1 MSDLIVIG
9 FPSKHEADRVLL
21 ELRKAEREYLVDLE
35 DAVVVVR
42 NDEGKVK
49 LHQSHNLAAAGAT
62 GGGFWGVLV
71 GLLFMHPL
79 LGLVAGV
86 ATGAVAGALTDVG
99 IDDSFMRQFAQTMQ
113 PGSSALFVLLRKT
126 TPDKLLDEL
135 RPFEGQVL
143 KTSLSY
149 ADEARLRQALEGH
162 EQTPYEPAGRSASAT
177 Q

>member
-35 DAVVVVR
+35 DAVVAVH
-42 NDEGKVK
+42 DEKGKIK

-62 GGGFWGVLV
+62 GGGFWGVLI

-79 LGLVAGV
+79 VGLLAGV
-86 ATGAVAGALTDVG
+86 ATGAVVGALSDVG
-99 IDDSFMRQFAQTMQ
+99 IDDAFMRQFSKTMT
-113 PGSSALFVLLRKT
+113 PGSSALFILVRNS
-126 TPDKLLDEL
+126 TPDRLLDEL
-135 RPFEGQVL
+135 RPYSGKVL

-149 ADEARLRQALEGH
+149 ADEARLRQTLEGH
-162 EQTPYEPAGRSASAT
+162 ADVESAPPPA
-177 Q
+177 